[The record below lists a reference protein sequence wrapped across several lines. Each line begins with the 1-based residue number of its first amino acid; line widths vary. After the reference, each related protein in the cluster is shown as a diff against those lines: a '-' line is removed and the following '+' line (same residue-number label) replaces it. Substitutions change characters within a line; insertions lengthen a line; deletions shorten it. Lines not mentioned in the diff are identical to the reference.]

1 MLLGLSEQFWM
12 MCVKLY
18 LREASEV
25 LKKHVE
31 GDVKRDLRSGQIG
44 VAQRKKDIF
53 SLAFSS
59 SVLALNHVEY
69 PSERAKAG

>member
-1 MLLGLSEQFWM
+1 MDPKKHLITAERQISLTFDMLLGLSEQFWV

-31 GDVKRDLRSGQIG
+31 GDVKRDLRSRQIG
-44 VAQRKKDIF
+44 VAQRKRH
-53 SLAFSS
+53 L
-59 SVLALNHVEY
+59 
-69 PSERAKAG
+69 